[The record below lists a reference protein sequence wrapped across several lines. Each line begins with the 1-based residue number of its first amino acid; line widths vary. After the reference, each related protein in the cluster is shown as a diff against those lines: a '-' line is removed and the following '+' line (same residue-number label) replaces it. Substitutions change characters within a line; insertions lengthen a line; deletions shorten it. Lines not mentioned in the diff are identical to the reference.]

1 MELSLRD
8 SADDRTILIKVPL
21 KPLTGV
27 WVEVYERVTFGH
39 QGSYFLEIRD
49 LSTGDLLLVYDDP
62 DIDLWRF
69 GAEFVRPKWGIYRSL
84 NSKEYLRDEQV
95 RFDQFCLAKGDDD
108 CP

>member
-1 MELSLRD
+1 M
-8 SADDRTILIKVPL
+8 
-21 KPLTGV
+21 
-27 WVEVYERVTFGH
+27 
-39 QGSYFLEIRD
+39 
-49 LSTGDLLLVYDDP
+49 LLVYDDP